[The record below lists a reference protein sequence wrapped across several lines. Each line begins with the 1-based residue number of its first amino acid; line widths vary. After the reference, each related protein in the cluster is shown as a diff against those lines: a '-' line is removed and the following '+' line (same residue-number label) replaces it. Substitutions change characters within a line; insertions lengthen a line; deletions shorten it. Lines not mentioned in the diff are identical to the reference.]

1 MPPLPALL
9 FLLLLSGAG
18 GTGSRTSTTAT
29 CSSAAAAAASSSSSS
44 TSSTSHNARGARDL
58 PPAKATTTALKA
70 VKVGPKPFTFPSV
83 YSTELNGTNFD
94 ASLAQHAVHAEH
106 LLVEFYVSWCPH
118 CQGFAVEYERA
129 ALAVEQHCGE
139 LKKGAGGAIQGP
151 GAAAFEKVYGFAPP
165 TPCPHTVAVLKV
177 DCATAASE
185 KLCDEFGIKEYVC
198 EREREEG

>member
-1 MPPLPALL
+1 MRLPALL
-9 FLLLLSGAG
+9 FILLLSGAG
-18 GTGSRTSTTAT
+18 GTGSRTSATAT
-29 CSSAAAAAASSSSSS
+29 CSSTAAAAAATASS
-44 TSSTSHNARGARDL
+44 TSTSSLHNARDL
-58 PPAKATTTALKA
+58 PPVKATTTALKA

-118 CQGFAVEYERA
+118 CQGFAVEYERT

-139 LKKGAGGAIQGP
+139 LKKGAGGESQGP

-185 KLCDEFGIKEYVC
+185 KLCDEFGIKEYVRER